1 MWTGIGK
8 DTEVMASS
16 SSPPQG
22 SSFPSLFLLLSLSSL
37 CFLQLLAFPL
47 LLLVIYA
54 LPTLFINHSSNQY
67 FVLVITLLL
76 TFSYLLIPYSTIYTK
91 VIAVNI
97 LIEMILVSL
106 LTDLS

>member
-1 MWTGIGK
+1 MWTGIRK
-8 DTEVMASS
+8 DTEVIASP

-22 SSFPSLFLLLSLSSL
+22 SSFPSPFLLLSLSFLS
-37 CFLQLLAFPL
+37 FLQLLAFPL

-67 FVLVITLLL
+67 FVLVMTLLL
-76 TFSYLLIPYSTIYTK
+76 TFNYFLIPYSSIYTK
-91 VIAVNI
+91 VMAVNI

>member
-37 CFLQLLAFPL
+37 CFFQLLAFP

-76 TFSYLLIPYSTIYTK
+76 TFNYLLIPYSTIYTK